1 MMKFCGGS
9 AALLAFSFIFPL
21 CHQRSEAL
29 LLPVQSSGTR
39 QQQQHHPNVHG
50 FCTTT
55 PVSTMMLFQNI
66 GSGIEGNQREPSQQE
81 KESMDEMITKL
92 ADAKPYELPN
102 AVRSAFRVV
111 SSPQFFLR
119 IAERTD
125 AITDP
130 EEKEK
135 LAALASNLV
144 STLNVVVE
152 TTEETLDER
161 AKEVERILKAAAEPG
176 TGEFLVPL
184 LPEQVQGMRKVV
196 EQLEPSSLDE
206 GFLSTVDAFMNK
218 SHKDG
223 MDGMVE
229 IFQICLQQYSGVS
242 ILRARKNQ
250 QIRGQDDNEDNDESS
265 PSTAASELFEEILK
279 IDTNTWDDKIR
290 EGLLSSN
297 DLSSQK
303 LINEIQKTMENVVLG
318 LENGSM
324 AQRIQAEFLREL
336 VTRVESIESKS

>member
-1 MMKFCGGS
+1 
-9 AALLAFSFIFPL
+9 
-21 CHQRSEAL
+21 
-29 LLPVQSSGTR
+29 
-39 QQQQHHPNVHG
+39 
-50 FCTTT
+50 
-55 PVSTMMLFQNI
+55 MLFQKL
-66 GSGIEGNQREPSQQE
+66 GSGIEGNQREPSQKE

-125 AITDP
+125 AVTDP
-130 EEKEK
+130 DEKEK

-161 AKEVERILKAAAEPG
+161 AKEVERILKAAAEPE

-196 EQLEPSSLDE
+196 EDLEPSSLDE

-223 MDGMVE
+223 MVCHVQY
-229 IFQICLQQYSGVS
+229 IILYHIVKRCTIRKKCL
-242 ILRARKNQ
+242 
-250 QIRGQDDNEDNDESS
+250 
-265 PSTAASELFEEILK
+265 
-279 IDTNTWDDKIR
+279 
-290 EGLLSSN
+290 
-297 DLSSQK
+297 
-303 LINEIQKTMENVVLG
+303 
-318 LENGSM
+318 
-324 AQRIQAEFLREL
+324 
-336 VTRVESIESKS
+336 